1 MSALRQPWVAWS
13 VRQYLVA
20 VSLALL
26 LVASRAAGEGADD
39 VLIELAPGESE
50 TLSFDADIGTAFV
63 ADPAMADVEVLDSR
77 RVFVLGRG
85 HGVTS
90 LKVFGVEGALL
101 GAYAVRVQVQSAYAR
116 TIASRLAGKADRI
129 DVESI
134 GDALFVSG
142 TATDPSEAERVLRG
156 IRAVSGETPVVDALA
171 LETPAQVNLEVLISE
186 VSRNV
191 TQQLGIDWS
200 LDLNPFENPLRTWV
214 TGTGVRLASGSLS
227 VGDSLEQS
235 VQFFPVTEAGT
246 VAQEPQFVNQVRELA
261 VVQPF
266 APRGGDGSVVLS
278 QTKEVNSAKYR
289 ASAFLEALAENG
301 LAVVHAR
308 PNLTAVSGQPAEFFS
323 GLEIPVPTIT
333 DRGTIG
339 TEYRQTGVSL
349 TFTPTVLDRDHISL
363 VVQPRIREIAAGGAT
378 IAGTIVPNIN
388 ERSASTTVELGDG
401 ESIAIAG
408 LYRRSTTGTE
418 AGIPLLKDI
427 PVWGALFRQGRETD
441 DSVELIIVV
450 TPRIVAPVGMAVLAE
465 RRRGPAD
472 YARQMENE
480 FYY

>member
-1 MSALRQPWVAWS
+1 MTRLQQTQPARQARLSWCAF
-13 VRQYLVA
+13 A
-20 VSLALL
+20 LALL
-26 LVASRAAGEGADD
+26 LAMPPAAEGADD
-39 VLIELAPGESE
+39 VLIELAPGESQ

-63 ADPAMADVEVLDSR
+63 ADPGMADVEVLDSR

-116 TIASRLAGKADRI
+116 TIAARLAGKADRI

-200 LDLNPFENPLRTWV
+200 IDLNPFENPLRTWV
-214 TGTGVRLASGSLS
+214 TGTGVRLATGSLG
-227 VGDSLEQS
+227 VGDALEQ
-235 VQFFPVTEAGT
+235 VVEFYPVTEAGT
-246 VAQEPQFVNQVRELA
+246 VAEEPQFTNPVRELA

-278 QTKEVNSAKYR
+278 HTKEINSAKYR

-401 ESIAIAG
+401 QSIAIAG

-418 AGIPLLKDI
+418 AGVPLLKDI
-427 PVWGALFRQGRETD
+427 PVWGALFRQGRESD

-472 YARQMENE
+472 YARQLENE

>member
-1 MSALRQPWVAWS
+1 MTGLRQMRPARQVSLSWCAVA
-13 VRQYLVA
+13 
-20 VSLALL
+20 LALL
-26 LVASRAAGEGADD
+26 LALPAVTEGADD

-63 ADPAMADVEVLDSR
+63 ADPGMADVEVLDNR

-90 LKVFGVEGALL
+90 LKVFGLEGALL

-116 TIASRLAGKADRI
+116 TIAARLAGKADRI

-214 TGTGVRLASGSLS
+214 TGTGVRLATGSLG
-227 VGDSLEQS
+227 VDDALEQA
-235 VQFFPVTEAGT
+235 VEFYPVAPDGT
-246 VAQEPQFVNQVRELA
+246 VAEEPQFTNPVRELA

-266 APRGGDGSVVLS
+266 AARGGDGSVVLS
-278 QTKEVNSAKYR
+278 QTKEINSAKYR

-363 VVQPRIREIAAGGAT
+363 VVHPRIREIAAGGAT

-418 AGIPLLKDI
+418 AGVPLLKDI

-450 TPRIVAPVGMAVLAE
+450 TPRIVAPVGIAVVAE

>member
-1 MSALRQPWVAWS
+1 MTALRQPRAPRGVRPYLIAVA
-13 VRQYLVA
+13 
-20 VSLALL
+20 LALL
-26 LVASRAAGEGADD
+26 PGLPAAAEGAAD

-50 TLSFDADIGTAFV
+50 TLGFDADIGTAFV
-63 ADPAMADVEVLDSR
+63 ADPAIADVEVLDSR

-90 LKVFGVEGALL
+90 LKVFGVEGGLL
-101 GAYAVRVQVQSAYAR
+101 GAFAVWIQVQSAYAR
-116 TIASRLAGKADRI
+116 TIAARLAGNDDRI

-308 PNLTAVSGQPAEFFS
+308 PNLTSVSGQPAEFFS